1 MKLIGIV
8 QEGKR
13 TSLWARL
20 GIYQAERFPLAN
32 YVPLVATFTFS
43 SAAYSRLARGA
54 PGFIPWPRF
63 GVGVLTA
70 LVFFFWLRV
79 LDEHKDAGTDRR
91 YRPELPVP
99 RGLVMLAELRWVAGG
114 ALVTVL
120 ALNTLLAPALLLP
133 CLAIAVWAALMTR
146 EFFVREWLRAHP
158 AAYLIS
164 HMAIMPMI
172 DTYTTGLDWIAA
184 GARPSSGLVCFLV
197 VTFLN
202 GTVIEI
208 GRKIRAPETEREG
221 VDTYTSAWGVR
232 AAPAVW
238 LAVLLAAAFTAWL
251 AARSTGA
258 GGLTAVI
265 LVGLVSVTVFPAIG
279 FLRAHT
285 AARARSIEKA
295 SGLWVLASYLLLG
308 SGPFAARWL
317 GR

>member
-1 MKLIGIV
+1 MKVIGIV
-8 QEGKR
+8 QERKR
-13 TSLWARL
+13 ASLWARL
-20 GIYQAERFPLAN
+20 EMYQAERFPLAS

-43 SAAYSRLARGA
+43 AAAYSRLARGA
-54 PGFIPWPRF
+54 PGFIPWPWF

-70 LVFFFWLRV
+70 LVFFFMLRV

-99 RGLVMLAELRWVAGG
+99 RGLVTLAELRWVGGG
-114 ALVTVL
+114 AMIAIL
-120 ALNTLLAPALLLP
+120 ALNALLAPVLLLP

-172 DTYTTGLDWIAA
+172 DAYTTGLDWLAA
-184 GARPSSGLVCFLV
+184 GARPSRGLTCFLV

-202 GTVIEI
+202 GTVIEM
-208 GRKIRAPETEREG
+208 GRKFRVPETEREG

-232 AAPAVW
+232 AAPAIW
-238 LAVLLAAAFTAWL
+238 LAVLLAAAFTAWM
-251 AARSTGA
+251 AARYTGA
-258 GGLTAVI
+258 GPLTAVV
-265 LVGLVSVTVFPAIG
+265 LVGLVPVTAFPAIR
-279 FLRAHT
+279 FLQAHS
-285 AARARSIEKA
+285 AARARNIEKA
-295 SGLWVLASYLLLG
+295 SGLWTLASYLLLG